1 MDRMFGVP
9 VDSLAVVL
17 SLLVGLGI
25 AVLAVLALRN
35 VVFFRLG
42 VRNANRRRGRS
53 LLIVVGLML
62 ATTIIAS
69 ALGTGDTMGRTVRFT
84 VLRSLSTQD
93 EWVAVKSAKST
104 APVVVGGSTGANLFD
119 QRVFGAVDRALRGS
133 GLVDAVAPAIV
144 DTVAIQDSTSRQT
157 EPRIGLF
164 APDPSRM
171 RGLAGIT
178 SSSGRPLA
186 LNHLA
191 RGSVA
196 MDRKAAGKLAARA
209 GDHIVVLAAGRVL
222 QLTVGAVVDARGTG
236 TDEGAIL
243 MPLAAAQK
251 ALGAVGRIKQILI
264 SNRGGE
270 ASGVSRTDAVIQ
282 RLRSTLRAKG
292 LETQPVKRDGLKAAD
307 DAGNAFMQMFTT
319 FGSFSIAA
327 GILLIFLIFVMLSA
341 ERRTEMGVA
350 RAIGTRRG
358 HLVQTFLFEGT
369 IYDLVAAAIGAA
381 LGVAVSFAMVAG
393 VGRAFATS
401 AQSLHIVYSIRW
413 QSIVV
418 AYMLGV
424 LLTLVVVA
432 VSAWRVSVVNIVTAI
447 RNLPDPRKRVRRRRG
462 LLTSA
467 AVIALG
473 VLFIVSGR
481 SSSQA
486 LPFMLGASL
495 VMVGTVPVLRAL
507 RLPDRVAY
515 SVGGIGLVALWLLP
529 FRVIEK
535 MVPDATMNFSMWI
548 VGGLIIVVGATW
560 TVMYNADA
568 MLGGLTKTFGRV
580 RSLASVLKISAAY
593 PLKTRMRT
601 GMTFAMFTLVVFTL
615 VVGTTT
621 TGAFVSAFG
630 HVDEFS
636 GGFDVRAGTSALSP
650 VRDMDQAVRNVRGI
664 DPRSVRVVASQSYVP
679 VEVRQAG
686 VGGKYVDYP
695 IRGLDDSYL
704 RNTTYQLA
712 SRAVGYATDRAV
724 WNAIRANT
732 RLAVVD
738 ANIIPHRRN
747 WNFGSFTQLR
757 LQGFFAEDKSFSPV
771 SLDVRDPETDRT
783 MRVTVI
789 GTLRDNAPYEAAG
802 VSTSQR
808 TLTSFGNR
816 AQPTIYYF
824 RLAPGT
830 DAERFAKHLESAF
843 LSNGLVADSYAKVVK
858 DAVAA
863 SVLIDRLVLGFMGLG
878 LVVGVAALGVIAA
891 RSVVE
896 RRQQIGVLR
905 SIGFQASA
913 VRLSFL
919 LESGILALSS
929 IIVGTALGLAMG
941 YNVIDD
947 ASRQANYGHVPYL
960 VPWAELGVIFTVVML
975 VALGTTYLPARRA
988 SRVYPAEALRYE

>member
-1 MDRMFGVP
+1 MFGVP
-9 VDSLAVVL
+9 VDSLAITL
-17 SLLVGLGI
+17 SLLVGLGV
-25 AVLAVLALRN
+25 AVLGVLALRN
-35 VVFFRLG
+35 IVFFRLG
-42 VRNANRRRGRS
+42 IRSANRRRGRS

-84 VLRSLSTQD
+84 VLRSLGTQD
-93 EWVAVKSAKST
+93 EWITVKTAKST
-104 APVVVGGSTGANLFD
+104 TPVVVGGSTGANLFD
-119 QRVFGAVDRALRGS
+119 QRVFGEVERALRGS

-164 APDPSRM
+164 APDPSRLA
-171 RGLAGIT
+171 GLATIT
-178 SSSGRPLA
+178 SRTGRAVALA
-186 LNHLA
+186 DLPP
-191 RGSVA
+191 GSVHI
-196 MDRKAAGKLAARA
+196 DRKAAGKLDARP
-209 GDHIVVLAAGRVL
+209 GDHIVVLVAGRVL
-222 QLTVGAVVDARGTG
+222 QLRVADVVDAHGTG
-236 TDEGAIL
+236 TDDGAIL
-243 MPLAAAQK
+243 MPLAAAQR
-251 ALGAVGRIKQILI
+251 ALGAEGRIKQILI

-270 ASGVSRTDAVIQ
+270 STGVGRTDAVVQ
-282 RLRSTLRAKG
+282 RLRSTLRATG
-292 LETQPVKRDGLKAAD
+292 LETQPVKRDGLKEAD

-327 GILLIFLIFVMLSA
+327 GILLIFLIFVMLAA

-358 HLVQTFLFEGT
+358 HLVETFLFEGT
-369 IYDLVAAAIGAA
+369 IYDLLAAAIGAA
-381 LGVAVSFAMVAG
+381 LGVAVSFAMVGG
-393 VGRAFATS
+393 VGRAFAS
-401 AQSLHIVYSIRW
+401 SDQSLRIVYSIRW

-418 AYMLGV
+418 AYTLGV

-432 VSAWRVSVVNIVTAI
+432 LSAWRVSVVNIVTAI
-447 RNLPDPRKRVRRRRG
+447 RNLPDPRTRPRRRRG
-462 LLTSA
+462 LIMSA

-473 VLFIVSGR
+473 GFLIASGR

-486 LPFMLGASL
+486 MPFMLGASL
-495 VMVGTVPVLRAL
+495 VIVGSVPVFRAL
-507 RLPDRVAY
+507 RIPDRVAY
-515 SVGGIGLVALWLLP
+515 SIGGLGLVVLWLLP
-529 FRVIEK
+529 FRVVEAL
-535 MVPDATMNFSMWI
+535 VPDATMDFSMWV
-548 VGGLIIVVGATW
+548 VGGLLIVVGATW
-560 TVMYNADA
+560 TVIYNADA
-568 MLGGLTKTFGRV
+568 LLGALTGTVGRV
-580 RSLASVLKISAAY
+580 RSLASVLRISAAY
-593 PLKTRMRT
+593 PLKTRLRT

-630 HVDEFS
+630 HVEPFS
-636 GGFDVRAGTSALSP
+636 GGFDVRAGTSPVSP
-650 VRDMDQAVRNVRGI
+650 IRDMKRALQQAPGI
-664 DPRSVRVVASQSYVP
+664 DAGAVRVVAAQSYVP

-686 VGGKYVDYP
+686 AAGKYVDYP

-704 RNTTYQLA
+704 RNTTYELG

-724 WNAIRANT
+724 WDAVRTHN
-732 RLAVVD
+732 RLAIVD
-738 ANIIPHRRN
+738 ANILPHRRN
-747 WNFGSFTQLR
+747 WNFGSFTDLQLH
-757 LQGFFAEDKSFSPV
+757 GFFAEDKTFQPV
-771 SLDVRDPETDRT
+771 PLDVRDPETGRT

-789 GTLRDNAPYEAAG
+789 GTLRDNAPFEAAG

-808 TLTSFGNR
+808 TLASFGDR
-816 AQPTIYYF
+816 AQPTIYYL
-824 RLAPGT
+824 RLAPGV
-830 DAERFAKHLESAF
+830 DAQRFAEHLESAF
-843 LSNGLVADSYAKVVK
+843 LSNGLIADSYKKLV
-858 DAVAA
+858 DDTVAA

-905 SIGFQASA
+905 AIGFQASA

-929 IIVGTALGLAMG
+929 IVVGTVLGLAMA

-960 VPWAELGVIFTVVML
+960 VPWAGLAVIFSLVML

>member
-1 MDRMFGVP
+1 MERMFGAP
-9 VDSLAVVL
+9 VDSLAVAHAL
-17 SLLVGLGI
+17 IVGLSI
-25 AVLAVLALRN
+25 AVLGVLAMRN
-35 VVFFRLG
+35 IVFFRLG

-84 VLRSLSTQD
+84 VLRSLGTQD

-104 APVVVGGSTGANLFD
+104 APVVVGGTTGANLFD
-119 QRVFGAVDRALRGS
+119 QARFAAVDRALRGT
-133 GLVDAVAPAIV
+133 GLVDAIAPAIV

-164 APDPSRM
+164 APDPARIA
-171 RGLAGIT
+171 GLATIK
-178 SSSGRPLA
+178 SDNGRTVALEDLA
-186 LNHLA
+186 P
-191 RGSVA
+191 GSVYL
-196 MDRKAAGKLAARA
+196 DRRAADKLDGRA
-209 GDHIVVLAAGRVL
+209 GDHIVVLVAGKVLELRV
-222 QLTVGAVVDARGTG
+222 ADVVSARGTG

-243 MPLAAAQK
+243 MPLRAAQH
-251 ALGAVGRIKQILI
+251 ALGVEGRIKQILI

-270 ASGVSRTDAVIQ
+270 STGVANTDAVVQ
-282 RLRSTLRAKG
+282 RLHSALHNTG
-292 LETQPVKRDGLKAAD
+292 LEAQPVKRDGLDAAD
-307 DAGNAFMQMFTT
+307 EAGNAFMQMFTT

-327 GILLIFLIFVMLSA
+327 GILLIFLIFVMLAA

-358 HLVQTFLFEGT
+358 HLVQTFLFEGM
-369 IYDLVAAAIGAA
+369 IYDLIAAAIGAA

-393 VGRAFATS
+393 VGRAFATGTE
-401 AQSLHIVYSIRW
+401 SLRIVYSIRW

-418 AYMLGV
+418 AYTLGV

-432 VSAWRVSVVNIVTAI
+432 LSAWRVSVVNIVTAI
-447 RNLPDPRKRVRRRRG
+447 RNLSDPRRPARGRRG
-462 LLTSA
+462 LVASA
-467 AVIALG
+467 ALIGLG
-473 VLFIVSGR
+473 VLLIMSGR

-486 LPFMLGASL
+486 MPFMLGASL
-495 VMVGTVPVLRAL
+495 VVVGSIPLLRML
-507 RLPDRVAY
+507 RIPDRVAY
-515 SVGGIGLVALWLLP
+515 TVGGVGLVGLWLLP

-535 MVPDATMNFSMWI
+535 LVPDATMDFSMWV

-560 TVMYNADA
+560 TVIYNADA
-568 MLGGLTKTFGRV
+568 LLGGLTATVGRV
-580 RSLASVLKISAAY
+580 RSLTSVLRISAAY
-593 PLKTRMRT
+593 PLKTRLRT

-630 HVDEFS
+630 QVDQFS
-636 GGFDVRAGTSALSP
+636 GGFDVRAGTSPLSP
-650 VRDMDQAVRNVRGI
+650 IRDMASALRAAPGI
-664 DPRSVRVVASQSYVP
+664 DAGAVRVVAAQSYVP

-686 VGGKYVDYP
+686 VGAKYVDYP
-695 IRGLDDSYL
+695 VRGLDDSYL
-704 RNTTYQLA
+704 RNTTYQLGG
-712 SRAVGYATDRAV
+712 RATGYESDRAV
-724 WNAIRANT
+724 WDAVRTKT

-738 ANIIPHRRN
+738 ANILPHRRN
-747 WNFGSFTQLR
+747 WHFGSFTDLKLR
-757 LQGFFAEDKSFSPV
+757 GFFAEDTSFEPV
-771 SLDVRDPETDRT
+771 PLDIRDPETGRT
-783 MRVTVI
+783 TRVTVI
-789 GTLRDNAPYEAAG
+789 GTLRDNAPFEAAG

-808 TLTSFGNR
+808 TLASFGDR
-816 AQPTIYYF
+816 AQPTIFYIG
-824 RLAPGT
+824 LAPGV
-830 DAERFAKHLESAF
+830 DAQRVAERLESAF

-858 DAVAA
+858 DVVAA
-863 SVLIDRLVLGFMGLG
+863 SLLIDRLVLGFMGLG

-929 IIVGTALGLAMG
+929 IIVGSVLGLAMG

-947 ASRQANYGHVPYL
+947 ASRQANYGKVPYL
-960 VPWAELGVIFTVVML
+960 VPWAELGVIFGVVML
-975 VALGTTYLPARRA
+975 VALATTYVPARRA
-988 SRVYPAEALRYE
+988 SRVYPAEALRYQ

>member
-9 VDSLAVVL
+9 VDSLAVTL
-17 SLLVGLGI
+17 SLLVGLGVAI
-25 AVLAVLALRN
+25 LCVLAFRN

-93 EWVAVKSAKST
+93 EWVTVKTAKST

-119 QRVFGAVDRALRGS
+119 QRVFGAIDRALRGS
-133 GLVDAVAPAIV
+133 GLVDALAPAIV

-164 APDPSRM
+164 APDPARM
-171 RGLAGIT
+171 AGLATIT
-178 SSSGRPLA
+178 SRAGHKITLA
-186 LNHLA
+186 GLA
-191 RGSVA
+191 PGTVYV
-196 MDRKAAGKLAARA
+196 DRKAAGKLHARA
-209 GDHIVVLAAGRVL
+209 GDHIVVLAAGHIL
-222 QLTVGAVVDARGTG
+222 QLRVAGIVNARGTG
-236 TDEGAIL
+236 TDDGAIL
-243 MPLAAAQK
+243 MPLAAAQH
-251 ALGAVGRIKQILI
+251 ALGVEGRIKQILI

-270 ASGVSRTDAVIQ
+270 STGVARTDGVVQ
-282 RLRSTLRAKG
+282 LLRPALSATG
-292 LETQPVKRDGLKAAD
+292 LEAEPIKRDGLKAAD

-327 GILLIFLIFVMLSA
+327 GILLIFLIFVMLAA

-369 IYDLVAAAIGAA
+369 IYDLIAAAIGAA
-381 LGVAVSFAMVAG
+381 LGVAVSFVMVAG

-401 AQSLHIVYSIRW
+401 AESLQIVYSIRW

-432 VSAWRVSVVNIVTAI
+432 LSAWRVSVVNIVTAI
-447 RNLPDPRKRVRRRRG
+447 RNLPDPRRRARGRRG
-462 LLTSA
+462 LIASA
-467 AVIALG
+467 AVIGLGAL
-473 VLFIVSGR
+473 LIISGR

-486 LPFMLGASL
+486 MPFMLGASL
-495 VMVGTVPVLRAL
+495 VIVGSVPVLRAL
-507 RLPDRVAY
+507 RLPDRIAY
-515 SVGGIGLVALWLLP
+515 SVGGVGLVALWLLP
-529 FRVIEK
+529 FRVIETL
-535 MVPDATMNFSMWI
+535 VPDATMDFSMWV

-560 TVMYNADA
+560 TVIYNADA
-568 MLGGLTKTFGRV
+568 LLGGLTATLGRV
-580 RSLASVLKISAAY
+580 RSLTSVLRISGAY

-630 HVDEFS
+630 HVDQFS

-650 VRDMDQAVRNVRGI
+650 IHDMASALRHTPGI
-664 DPRSVRVVASQSYVP
+664 DARSVRVVAAQSYVP

-686 VGGKYVDYP
+686 VGAKYVDYP
-695 IRGLDDSYL
+695 IRGLDDSYI
-704 RNTTYQLA
+704 RNTTYELA

-724 WNAIRANT
+724 WNAVGT
-732 RLAVVD
+732 GSQLAIVD

-747 WNFGSFTQLR
+747 WNFGSFTDLHLR
-757 LQGFFAEDKSFSPV
+757 GFFAEDKTFEPV
-771 SLDVRDPETDRT
+771 PLDVRDPETGRT

-789 GTLRDNAPYEAAG
+789 GTLRDNAPFEAAG
-802 VSTSQR
+802 ISTSQR
-808 TLTSFGNR
+808 TLAPFGNR
-816 AQPTIYYF
+816 ALPTIYYL

-830 DAERFAKHLESAF
+830 DARHFADRLESAF
-843 LSNGLVADSYAKVVK
+843 LANGLVADSYEKVVK
-858 DAVAA
+858 DTVAA

-896 RRQQIGVLR
+896 RRQQIGVMR

-919 LESGILALSS
+919 LESGIMALTS

-947 ASRQANYGHVPYL
+947 ASRQSNYGHVPYL